1 MQVTPLLSE
10 LREGSVVANMEE
22 LTRSASEA
30 AADIHKLQ
38 NEVRLPVL
46 IWIWACWVRTMIV
59 RSALNKRA
67 PCL

>member
-1 MQVTPLLSE
+1 MTPLLSE

-38 NEVRLPVL
+38 NEV
-46 IWIWACWVRTMIV
+46 CDQCSGVRG
-59 RSALNKRA
+59 LW
-67 PCL
+67 